1 MPIEF
6 AQVIPMLRI
15 FNVEKARDFY
25 LHFLGFKL
33 DWENDGGGSGPV
45 YMQVSRGNLVL
56 HLTEHYGDCT
66 PGSNVYVVMEG
77 IDQLHRDLSSRR
89 YKYMRPGLRKAPWN
103 ATVMEVI
110 DPFGNRIRFNEY
122 TKDKDKVVLAEPKA
136 EQSG

>member
-1 MPIEF
+1 MPVQF
-6 AQVIPMLRI
+6 TKVIPMLRI

-33 DWENDGGGSGPV
+33 DWEHDGEGRAPM
-45 YMQVSRGNLVL
+45 YMQVSRGDLVL

-66 PGSNVYVVMEG
+66 PGSSVFVVMEG
-77 IDQLHRDLSSRR
+77 VEELHRDVSSRR

-122 TKDKDKVVLAEPKA
+122 LKDKGVSPEVKQAMADH
-136 EQSG
+136 

>member
-1 MPIEF
+1 MPVEF
-6 AQVIPMLRI
+6 TKVVPMVRI

-33 DWENDGGGSGPV
+33 DWENDGDGRAPM
-45 YMQVSRGNLVL
+45 YMQISRGDLVL

-66 PGSNVYVVMEG
+66 PGSNVFVMMKG
-77 IDQLHRDLSSRR
+77 IEEFHRDVSSRR
-89 YKYMRPGLRKAPWN
+89 YKYMRLGLRRAPWD

-122 TKDKDKVVLAEPKA
+122 FKDKVVPPETKA
-136 EQSG
+136 EQRG